1 MRTLDDARRN
11 NGRRLI
17 QQHGASKISDL
28 LGHASPS
35 TLSQIFGPNPTR
47 QPTEKFV
54 RRMEQVLNLEPGSM
68 DKSTETKPAQPVVS
82 ADTVAAVIRLV
93 GELAESEDVLL
104 SPRRFAD
111 VAALAYTDS
120 VEHGGIP
127 REAHIRQVVRLF
139 K

>member
-1 MRTLDDARRN
+1 MSTLDDARRD

-17 QQHGASKISDL
+17 QQHGASKIADL
-28 LGHASPS
+28 LGHASAS

-54 RRMEQVLNLEPGSM
+54 RRMEQVLDLEAGSM
-68 DKSTETKPAQPVVS
+68 DKSDVVKQPVPAIG

-93 GELAESEDVLL
+93 GQLAESEEVLL

-120 VEHGGIP
+120 LEHGGIP

>member
-1 MRTLDDARRN
+1 MNPLDEARRES
-11 NGRRLI
+11 GRRLI
-17 QQHGASKISDL
+17 TQHGASKIADL

-54 RRMEQVLNLEPGSM
+54 RRMEQVLGLEPGDM
-68 DKSTETKPAQPVVS
+68 DKSVNAKPPAPVVS